1 VIFVHFL
8 YLSKNSFNFSIYILN
23 SFINI
28 INTLF
33 YKINILFHLYK
44 EEEVNE

>member
-1 VIFVHFL
+1 VIFAHFL

-28 INTLF
+28 INFLF
-33 YKINILFHLYK
+33 YKINILLHLYK